1 MWGVWCV
8 GLVPHL
14 RKAICGCAA
23 AIVALALAGC
33 SSGFSRS
40 DFASYGYGQQSSG
53 SDQMV
58 TSSLP
63 PVPSQP
69 VYGSGRGSQYAS
81 RSDTGYG
88 HNSNS
93 NYRRPQ
99 NANYAPD
106 AVQRKS
112 LPPAAMPAVA
122 RSSAGGSVTVKRGDT
137 LYSLSRDHG
146 VPIDRIKTANNMTST
161 YLEEGQSI
169 IIPSGKIAAQP
180 GIRHHRVKRGESL
193 AVIARQYGTSHAALA
208 SANAMTD
215 PDRLQPG
222 DVIKVPQGG
231 TAVAQAS
238 RAPSIEMPR
247 IKRVKTRPV
256 RVASA
261 SPNVPMPTSKPDR
274 QPLPKRQASA
284 PKPKPKK
291 VASIGKLPNPQ
302 PMSGSKFRWPARGR
316 VISGYGAK
324 SNGKHNDGI
333 NIAVPQGTSIKAAEN
348 GVVAYAG
355 NELKGYGNLILVRHD
370 NNWVSAYAHNSKI
383 MVKRGDKI
391 RRGQII
397 AKAGQSGMVN
407 RPQLHFELRKG
418 SRPVD
423 PRRHMTGT

>member
-1 MWGVWCV
+1 V
-8 GLVPHL
+8 G
-14 RKAICGCAA
+14 AIA
-23 AIVALALAGC
+23 VLALAGC

-40 DFASYGYGQQSSG
+40 EFASYGGQQSSS
-53 SDQMV
+53 SDQIV

-63 PVPSQP
+63 PVPSEP
-69 VYGSGRGSQYAS
+69 VYGSSSGSQYAA
-81 RSDTGYG
+81 R
-88 HNSNS
+88 SNS
-93 NYRRPQ
+93 SYGYNRDRNYGQAR
-99 NANYAPD
+99 NANYAPA
-106 AVQRKS
+106 AVERKS
-112 LPPAAMPAVA
+112 LPPAPMPAVA
-122 RSSAGGSVTVKRGDT
+122 RSSTGGSVTVKRGDT

-146 VPIDRIKTANNMTST
+146 VPINSIKTANNMTST

-169 IIPSGKIAAQP
+169 VIPSGRIAAKP
-180 GIRHHRVKRGESL
+180 GIHHHRVKRGESL
-193 AVIARQYGTSHAALA
+193 AVIARQYGTSHAELA
-208 SANAMTD
+208 RANAMTD

-222 DVIKVPQGG
+222 DVVKVPQGG
-231 TAVAQAS
+231 QAVADAS
-238 RAPSIEMPR
+238 RAPSIAVPR
-247 IKRVKTRPV
+247 IKKVKTRPV

-261 SPNVPMPTSKPDR
+261 SPNVPIPSSKPDR
-274 QPLPKRQASA
+274 GPLPKKQAST

-291 VASIGKLPNPQ
+291 VASIGKLPKPK

-316 VISGYGAK
+316 IISSYGAK

-370 NNWVSAYAHNSKI
+370 NNWVSAYAHSSKI
-383 MVKRGDKI
+383 LVKRGDKI

-397 AKAGQSGMVN
+397 AKAGQSGLVN